1 MAIGE
6 RIRWFRDRAGMKQA
20 ELGHELGIN
29 NKSADSRI
37 GQYEIGARTP
47 KKDAVEKLAQIF
59 GVSDA
64 ALNVPDIDSYI
75 GLMHTLFTVEDRYGL
90 TITTLQ
96 GQPCLKMDINH
107 PNYSQAL
114 ADDLIA
120 WSEVKNRL
128 TTGIMRKEEYDHW
141 RYCYPE
147 DKVEEQKKAL
157 DEMRRQQVEEN

>member
-1 MAIGE
+1 MTPSFSST
-6 RIRWFRDRAGMKQA
+6 RI
-20 ELGHELGIN
+20 
-29 NKSADSRI
+29 
-37 GQYEIGARTP
+37 
-47 KKDAVEKLAQIF
+47 
-59 GVSDA
+59 A
-64 ALNVPDIDSYI
+64 ALTVPDIDTYI
-75 GLMHTLFTVEDRYGL
+75 GIMHTLFTLEDRYGL